1 MNTRPKLVLAAL
13 LTCTTLL
20 AGCNSSPED
29 RLAEPEISFPAKETS
44 TSPAP
49 DEDEDDP
56 DADAT
61 ETETSTSTKTS
72 TSTSKKSSSSSS
84 SSSSSKKT
92 SSSDDSRDDESVAA
106 QPAEPAPQHGAVCAW
121 PQQGQQSASD
131 EYSTFCD
138 GDWARTVMPNGQE
151 YFWASNGNSW
161 ASVDPVGEHEGNA
174 CWDRK
179 DFNSAP
185 AAVRDAVPYCP

>member
-49 DEDEDDP
+49 DDDDE
-56 DADAT
+56 DAT

-84 SSSSSKKT
+84 SSSSSKKSSSSA
-92 SSSDDSRDDESVAA
+92 SSSDDDSDEPAPV
-106 QPAEPAPQHGAVCAW
+106 QPAEPAPQNGATCAW
-121 PQQGQQSASD
+121 PKQGQQSASD

-151 YFWASNGNSW
+151 YFWASNGNSL
-161 ASVDPVGEHEGNA
+161 ASGDPVGEHEGNA

-179 DFNSAP
+179 DFTSAP

>member
-44 TSPAP
+44 TSPALDDD
-49 DEDEDDP
+49 DE
-56 DADAT
+56 DAT

-84 SSSSSKKT
+84 SSSSSKKSSSSA
-92 SSSDDSRDDESVAA
+92 SSSDDDSDEPAPV
-106 QPAEPAPQHGAVCAW
+106 QPAEPAPQNGATCAW
-121 PQQGQQSASD
+121 PKQG
-131 EYSTFCD
+131 
-138 GDWARTVMPNGQE
+138 VMPNGQE

-179 DFNSAP
+179 DFTSAP